1 MIQMIW
7 KNTTNPIRGP
17 ADKFAVELRSE
28 YAANSGYG
36 DLAVYQNYAWGDE
49 TLEQVY
55 GKRKLPKLAKLK
67 EKWDPENAFG
77 FYHAL
82 PTSYP

>member
-1 MIQMIW
+1 MIQMRW
-7 KNTTNPIRGP
+7 ENVGDPVQSA
-17 ADKFAVELRSE
+17 ADKFGVALRSE
-28 YAANSGYG
+28 LAANSGYG

-49 TLEQVY
+49 KLEQIY
-55 GKRKLPKLAKLK
+55 GERKLPKLAKLK
-67 EKWDPENAFG
+67 AQYDPNNVFG